1 MSLRKLATFVAHGS
15 IKDGKLVLDN
25 PPYFRTIL
33 SGYEDT
39 PKVRITI
46 EKQRGAKTL
55 NQLGY
60 LFGVVYPE
68 IARSTGHNV
77 DEIDAIFKV
86 KYLKKK
92 LMWRGAEL
100 ITIDSKAN
108 LTSEEMGEYIGN
120 VVLEAQ
126 ELGIEIPSPNK
137 HYALEETLTTTL

>member
-1 MSLRKLATFVAHGS
+1 MALRKLTSFTSHAS

-55 NQLGY
+55 NHLGY

-68 IARSTGHNV
+68 IARHTGHSV
-77 DEIDAIFKV
+77 DELDAIFKR

-100 ITIDSKAN
+100 VTIDSKAN
-108 LTSEEMGEYIGN
+108 LTSLEMGEYITN
-120 VVLEAQ
+120 VIAEAN
-126 ELGIEIPSPNK
+126 ELGIDIPSPDK

>member
-1 MSLRKLATFVAHGS
+1 MSLRKLATFVSHGS
-15 IKDGKLVLDN
+15 IKDGRLILDN

-68 IARSTGHNV
+68 VARHTGHSV
-77 DEIDAIFKV
+77 EEIDAIFKA

-100 ITIDSKAN
+100 TTIDSKAN
-108 LTSEEMGEYIGN
+108 LTSEEMGEYIDNILG
-120 VVLEAQ
+120 EAAD
-126 ELGIEIPSPNK
+126 LGIEIPMADK
-137 HYALEETLTTTL
+137 HWNLAETTSLT